1 MTSNFYTSCGAALT
15 SLREDWRTPPDLFAS
30 LHREFNFTVDAAATP
45 ANALLP
51 RFWTR
56 NEDAFAQDW
65 RGERVF
71 CNPPYGRDS
80 GKWIALFSK
89 WGRGGG
95 ASIVVALLPARTDT
109 RAFHDYIWQKPNVE
123 VRFLRGRLR
132 FGSPDDGRPMSQA
145 PFPSMIAV
153 FNGR

>member
-1 MTSNFYTSCGAALT
+1 MTSNFYTAGGAALT
-15 SLREDWRTPPDLFAS
+15 SLREDWRTPRDLFAS

-56 NEDAFAQDW
+56 ENDAFAQDW

-80 GKWIALFSK
+80 GKWIALFSVLK
-89 WGRGGG
+89 VG
-95 ASIVVALLPARTDT
+95 
-109 RAFHDYIWQKPNVE
+109 
-123 VRFLRGRLR
+123 
-132 FGSPDDGRPMSQA
+132 
-145 PFPSMIAV
+145 
-153 FNGR
+153 

>member
-1 MTSNFYTSCGAALT
+1 MTSNFYTAGGAALT
-15 SLREDWRTPPDLFAS
+15 SLREDWRTPPDLFAA

-51 RFWTR
+51 RFFTR
-56 NEDAFAQDW
+56 ENDAFAQDW

-89 WGRGGG
+89 WGRGGRK
-95 ASIVVALLPARTDT
+95 SSSRFSPPAPT
-109 RAFHDYIWQKPNVE
+109 RAPSTTTSGGSRTWRSASCGDACASAPRTTDAPCRRPPFHP
-123 VRFLRGRLR
+123 
-132 FGSPDDGRPMSQA
+132 
-145 PFPSMIAV
+145 
-153 FNGR
+153 